1 MSNFSILLSIYQY
14 FQCPFIYF
22 VSIYLLIY
30 SIYLSIF
37 LSFYLAMYLSTNL
50 SIYLSSHQSIYLSI
64 YSTFLCIIGLVFEYR
79 KLYKWSFYKYFRLFK
94 SICLSTTY
102 IYLSIYLKCISFCL
116 SMYFSI
122 YLSNFCLSII
132 Q

>member
-1 MSNFSILLSIYQY
+1 MSNLSILLSIYQY

-50 SIYLSSHQSIYLSI
+50 SIYLSI